1 MEEGQN
7 WVDEST
13 ISANQ
18 LWSSSQLNI
27 RDVKEESD
35 DEEKPQN
42 QQRYTESL
50 QSNFYFYA
58 FLMISIASYA
68 IAMLKY
74 FPNIENQCQFYSF
87 WMGFG
92 SISCIAA
99 VAQFEGYGQF
109 FGRLFEKRI
118 LPLSLCFC
126 LSLFGC
132 IFSGLRNQCFVSVI
146 NSIIQC
152 LCLVILF
159 SLYTSTPFTFFLSN
173 NTTAVRLALGPFAVQ
188 KAKD

>member
-1 MEEGQN
+1 
-7 WVDEST
+7 
-13 ISANQ
+13 
-18 LWSSSQLNI
+18 
-27 RDVKEESD
+27 
-35 DEEKPQN
+35 
-42 QQRYTESL
+42 
-50 QSNFYFYA
+50 
-58 FLMISIASYA
+58 MISIASYA

-74 FPNIENQCQFYSF
+74 FPNVLVSEITHCQIENQCQFYSF

-126 LSLFGC
+126 LSLCELLESLVHTSWLHFFRTSKSVFC
-132 IFSGLRNQCFVSVI
+132 ECYQFDYSGKDREGGHET
-146 NSIIQC
+146 QC